1 NGDFTSGGAL
11 NAISEQDFNSFDLD
25 LRGKEGDKSKQKN
38 KFRQQS
44 TEVTT
49 NKTTIEAEG
58 NLSMHAQNGHL
69 TLGAAGLSSGGQT
82 HLAADKGKIKFLT
95 NKDQDFKDVYQRNE
109 NLVWWSESDKG
120 YLKETIEHVTID
132 AKGGMKLD
140 AGNGFVVEYEATGDL
155 DKSLEQLSLSPGMA
169 WIKQLRDDPELS
181 KQVDWQAVKAEFKD
195 WDYKAQGLTEAG
207 AAIVALAVT
216 AVTGGAA
223 SGAASAITGA
233 LGLGS
238 STAMNAAIQA
248 GVQALINKS
257 AVALVNNRGNIA
269 GALHELGSSKN
280 VLSIVSSMLTA
291 GLTSQLT
298 EMAGVGQS
306 LPKTAPFVDRIAL
319 EAEKNLIK
327 AAIGT
332 GVQTA
337 LEGGSLDKNF
347 FNNLRIALSDT
358 VGKSLAEE
366 IGTAKAEGKINTVT
380 QIVAHA
386 GLGCLKGAVA
396 SGACSAGAIGGAV
409 GEATAMLQFK
419 LSTKNFIQK
428 EIAAL
433 DGRVPTAEE
442 QARINAKIEAQF
454 SDFNDHAI
462 DIARIAGGFAA
473 ALAGGDVNTG
483 ADAAGNAAENNFLPA
498 VAAAV
503 AFIVS
508 LTPQELAALSLFMA
522 GGATIVQSPNNRTA
536 IADFLTYWFASKNSA
551 EDSEKTNQNSQEEK
565 NKDSQKESKNKKKNG
580 NNKEPQNNNDDDND
594 GKGKKLNKGRKYHDK
609 KRDEEKQR
617 LEEEGFSPSEGELT
631 IEIEI
636 KTDKGTIKART
647 RPDNTY
653 IEDGEPAFSETKTGK
668 AKLNKMQKALREIC
682 KTTGSIKFCGPKAE
696 EYLKKNKEKFNKY
709 QENLEKFIK
718 KEKPTEEQLK
728 KFNKEW
734 PKKQLSKKWE
744 KGPRKYKLNEYP
756 SYLEEK

>member
-1 NGDFTSGGAL
+1 
-11 NAISEQDFNSFDLD
+11 
-25 LRGKEGDKSKQKN
+25 
-38 KFRQQS
+38 
-44 TEVTT
+44 
-49 NKTTIEAEG
+49 
-58 NLSMHAQNGHL
+58 L
-69 TLGAAGLSSGGQT
+69 TLDAAGLSSGGQT
-82 HLAADKGKIKFLT
+82 HLASDTGKIKFLT

-132 AKGGMKLD
+132 AKGGIKLD
-140 AGNGFVVEYEATGDL
+140 AGDGFVVEYEATGDL
-155 DKSLEQLSLSPGMA
+155 DKSLEQLSRSPGLA

-207 AAIVALAVT
+207 AALVALAVT

-291 GLTSQLT
+291 GLTSQIT

-306 LPKTAPFVDRIAL
+306 LPKTAPFVDRIAS

-366 IGTAKAEGKINTVT
+366 IGTAKAEGKIDTVT

-396 SGACSAGAIGGAV
+396 SGACSAGAVGGAV

-536 IADFLTYWFASKNSA
+536 IADFLAYWFASKNGE

-565 NKDSQKESKNKKKNG
+565 NKASQANAKD
-580 NNKEPQNNNDDDND
+580 PQNNNDDDND
-594 GKGKKLNKGRKYHDK
+594 GKGKKLNKAREHHDK
-609 KRDEEKQR
+609 KRDEKKQK
-617 LEEEGFSPSEGELT
+617 LKEEGFSPSEKELT

-636 KTDKGTIKART
+636 TTDKGTIKVRT
-647 RPDNTY
+647 RPDNTF
-653 IEDGEPAFSETKTGK
+653 IKDGKPAFDETKTGK
-668 AKLNKMQKALREIC
+668 AKLSKGQKGLREIC
-682 KTTGSIKFCGPKAE
+682 KTTGSIKFCGSEAE
-696 EYLKKNKEKFNKY
+696 KYLKQNKEKFDQY
-709 QENLEKFIK
+709 QKDLKGTIDNFKGSVKELEK
-718 KEKPTEEQLK
+718 ELD
-728 KFNKEW
+728 KFNKNW
-734 PKKQLSKKWE
+734 AKNQLDKKW
-744 KGPRKYKLNEYP
+744 NEGTLHHGVDRHP
-756 SYLEEK
+756 SYLKGK